1 MNSALQAAAEKL
13 GKKHKVDPAAL
24 MAVVMV
30 ESGGTLFAKVDGED
44 TPLIRWEGH
53 YFYRLLKGADRDL
66 AVRKGLASK
75 NAQAV
80 KNPRSQQAR
89 WDNLLNPAIM
99 IDQDAAIQSCS
110 WGCGQVMGEHWK
122 WLGYDSPINLVR
134 EAKNGMEG
142 QMALMMRYIV
152 KAGLLDE
159 LQRLD
164 WSAFARGYNG
174 PNYRKFKYDEQLAK
188 QYAKFSGSPS
198 STTMLRLGSQG
209 KRVRELQALLV
220 RAGYPMNVDGD
231 FGPSTKAALERFQKK
246 SGLTVDGVAGPQT
259 MRILTQYL
267 QTPEDDPGHEP
278 IEKVKE
284 VQQGGLTA
292 GTGVVVQTQ
301 INDASDKL
309 EPLVGQSSLVDTLF
323 SILQFAS
330 VALIVLGIGYAAY
343 GWWKSNRTYEGTQ

>member
-13 GKKHKVDPAAL
+13 AKKHKIDPAAL

-30 ESGGTLFAKVDGED
+30 ESGGTLFAKVDGDD

-53 YFYRLLKGADRDL
+53 YFYRLLKGADRDQ
-66 AVRKGLASK
+66 AVRQGLASK

-89 WDNLLNPAIM
+89 WDNLFNPASM
-99 IDQDAAIQSCS
+99 IDQAAAIQSCS

-122 WLGYDSPINLVR
+122 WLGYDSPMDFVR
-134 EAKNGMEG
+134 EAKNGIEG
-142 QMALMMRYIV
+142 QMALMMKYIV

-174 PNYRKFKYDEQLAK
+174 PNYRKFKYDQQLAK

-198 STTMLRLGSQG
+198 SATMLRLGSQG

-220 RAGYPMNVDGD
+220 RAGYSMNVDGD
-231 FGPSTKAALERFQKK
+231 FGPSTKAALEKFQKK

-259 MRILTQYL
+259 MRVLTQYL
-267 QTPEDDPGHEP
+267 QTPTDDPGFQP
-278 IEKVKE
+278 IHAVQEVK
-284 VQQGGLTA
+284 QGSVSALG
-292 GTGVVVQTQ
+292 GVVAQTQ
-301 INDASDKL
+301 IDDAAAKL

-323 SILQFAS
+323 GVLQFAS
-330 VALIVLGIGYAAY
+330 VALIVIGVGYAAY
-343 GWWKSNRTYEGTQ
+343 GWWKSNKTYEGTS